1 MFAESYDRLVDLD
14 RQIQGDLD
22 NIETVYRQ
30 SPACQKLGAIPGLG
44 PLTATAMVAALGAG
58 KNFEN
63 GRQVAAWLGI
73 VPRQESSGG
82 KPRLMGISQRG
93 DTYRCTLLIHGARA
107 RWSRSPPARTTPCAA
122 GSTTGCSA
130 ATPISRRWPW
140 PIKNARTIWVL
151 LTRDEDYR
159 APVSQ
164 AA

>member
-93 DTYRCTLLIHGARA
+93 GQGRRPPGRRHAPLDQRPGAASQPQYRD
-107 RWSRSPPARTTPCAA
+107 A
-122 GSTTGCSA
+122 GRG
-130 ATPISRRWPW
+130 
-140 PIKNARTIWVL
+140 
-151 LTRDEDYR
+151 
-159 APVSQ
+159 Q
-164 AA
+164 